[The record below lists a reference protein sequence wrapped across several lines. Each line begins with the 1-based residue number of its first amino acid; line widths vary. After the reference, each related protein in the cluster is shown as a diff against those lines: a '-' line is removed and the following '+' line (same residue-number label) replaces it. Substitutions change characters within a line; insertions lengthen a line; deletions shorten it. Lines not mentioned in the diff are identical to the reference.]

1 MKEKRV
7 KLDILE
13 KTCDNIIV
21 ILEAL
26 SQIDAVIAGV
36 KVKKVWYEF
45 DSLGTE
51 MEQYTTEVFKD

>member
-1 MKEKRV
+1 MGNMKEKRV

-13 KTCDNIIV
+13 KTCNNIFV

-36 KVKKVWYEF
+36 KVKKVR
-45 DSLGTE
+45 
-51 MEQYTTEVFKD
+51 